1 MANVKISALTS
12 ASTPLAG
19 TEVLPI
25 VQSSATVK
33 VAVADLTAGRAISAL
48 SLNSLTVG
56 LGAGSVA
63 TNTAVGVS
71 ALAANTTGS
80 NNTAIG
86 SQSLLSNTTASYST
100 AVGYQAGY
108 NSTGGFLTAV
118 GYQAGYSSTGNT
130 VDAFGYQAAQ
140 DTTTGTFITAIGTWS
155 LQKNTTGGQNVGV
168 GREALNN
175 NTTGSYNTAIGMQAL
190 DSNTTA
196 INNTALG
203 YQASYTSAAASGMVS
218 IGALANYSNVTSGN
232 TYSTAVGFQAA
243 KGGSGA
249 INYNDVSVGAFAL
262 LNITSGNSNVAIG
275 YSCGSN
281 LTTGGSNTYVGTNAQ
296 PSSAGVSNEV
306 ILGGLTGKGAST
318 AYIAGASGVY
328 NQGNTST
335 WATTSDER
343 LKKNI
348 VDNNIGLEK
357 ITAIQVRNFEY
368 RTEAEVTDL
377 PAHSVIK
384 KDGVQLGV
392 IAQELQAV
400 LPECVTEQ
408 STGVLSVDVDNLTW
422 YLVNAIKELKA
433 EIDQLKGN
441 V

>member
-48 SLNSLTVG
+48 SLNSINVG
-56 LGAGSVA
+56 LGGGSLA
-63 TNTAVGVS
+63 TNTAVGIS
-71 ALAANTTGS
+71 ALGGS
-80 NNTAIG
+80 NSG
-86 SQSLLSNTTASYST
+86 
-100 AVGYQAGY
+100 
-108 NSTGGFLTAV
+108 TG
-118 GYQAGYSSTGNT
+118 
-130 VDAFGYQAAQ
+130 
-140 DTTTGTFITAIGTWS
+140 
-155 LQKNTTGGQNVGV
+155 
-168 GREALNN
+168 
-175 NTTGSYNTAIGMQAL
+175 
-190 DSNTTA
+190 
-196 INNTALG
+196 NNTALG
-203 YQASYTSAAASGMVS
+203 YQAGVTNSTGANNVIVGRVAGYTNSTGSGNCFIGAAAAYFNTTGSNSVALGSNAYQTNTTGTYNIAIGDSALFSNTTAINNIAVGFQASYTSATASGMVS

-328 NQGNTST
+328 NQGNTT
-335 WATTSDER
+335 AWQTTSDRR